1 MLLHVCTVE
10 FLWIF
15 GPATFE
21 IFAMIFLLKL
31 NWSSLFIGIPSGE
44 ALSYFAQLCGTF
56 FMQGSLILCSAV
68 AIAVDR
74 SPVNDDYRHL
84 KRRCPF
90 FETTK
95 ICCFKV
101 FAKIS
106 QRHALSH
113 PSEMSSFS
121 LEIVAAHSLPKILSF
136 ISFSTFKAKFS
147 LSYQNFLRKFW
158 VRKVQQNVQGRSK
171 AFLRV

>member
-1 MLLHVCTVE
+1 M
-10 FLWIF
+10 
-15 GPATFE
+15 
-21 IFAMIFLLKL
+21 MI
-31 NWSSLFIGIPSGE
+31 IGISKEGV
-44 ALSYFAQLCGTF
+44 L
-56 FMQGSLILCSAV
+56 
-68 AIAVDR
+68 
-74 SPVNDDYRHL
+74 
-84 KRRCPF
+84 

-101 FAKIS
+101 FAKMS

-158 VRKVQQNVQGRSK
+158 VRNVQQQVQGRSK